1 MTYENLN
8 RLDALLASLP
18 PIDFISH
25 NQTLAEPLTNHRRGQ
40 RFKSST
46 AHHISGLNSLF
57 LLLEI
62 MFVSSASTA
71 PRSNDSSSG

>member
-25 NQTLAEPLTNHRRGQ
+25 NPAQAEPLTYHRRGQ

-46 AHHISGLNSLF
+46 AHHAVQYVEPNPHLQLHYRKVSGKSRSSPPHF
-57 LLLEI
+57 L
-62 MFVSSASTA
+62 
-71 PRSNDSSSG
+71 

>member
-25 NQTLAEPLTNHRRGQ
+25 NQTLAEPLTHHRRGQ
-40 RFKSST
+40 RYKSST
-46 AHHISGLNSLF
+46 AHHT
-57 LLLEI
+57 
-62 MFVSSASTA
+62 V
-71 PRSNDSSSG
+71 R